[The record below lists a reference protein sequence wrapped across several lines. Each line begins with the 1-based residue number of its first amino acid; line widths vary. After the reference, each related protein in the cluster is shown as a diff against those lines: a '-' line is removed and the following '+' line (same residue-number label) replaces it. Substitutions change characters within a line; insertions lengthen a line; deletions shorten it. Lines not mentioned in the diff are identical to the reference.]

1 MRIYII
7 SFTSAGA
14 ALAGRVMQKLP
25 SRYEKVCF
33 IKRKDAL
40 PMEGIE
46 VKNLREWTKR
56 AFEEAD
62 GILFIGACGIAV
74 RSIAP
79 FVEDK
84 WKDPAVLV
92 MDEQGLHCISLLS
105 GHVGGGN
112 EMCRDIS
119 RGVGAEAV
127 ITTATDVNRRFA
139 VDVFAQKNGLLLRD
153 RSLAKEISAQ
163 ILQGKEIPMYI
174 EAGIFSEKLREALKN
189 RLGEVMLSQGIR
201 VILLDSNQDTVCL
214 AEKDMEKIGIYI
226 GITPCGLSG
235 EKILH
240 LLPKRYTLGIGCKK
254 GTDISKI
261 EALTERLLQAQKIP
275 MDAVSAAGSIDLKKE
290 EQGLQEFCSLK
301 GIEFLTFSK
310 EELNGVPGNFTGSDF
325 VKKITGTDNVCERSA
340 VKTAEKYGSNPRLYV
355 KKNCGDGVTAAVAV
369 YDRDDFWAV

>member
-7 SFTSAGA
+7 SFTAAGA
-14 ALAGRVMQKLP
+14 ALAGRVIQELP
-25 SRYEKVCF
+25 SGYEAACF
-33 IKRKDAL
+33 IKRKNSL
-40 PMEGIE
+40 PEEGTE

-84 WKDPAVLV
+84 WKDPGVLV
-92 MDEQGLHCISLLS
+92 MDERGMYCISLLS

-112 EMCRDIS
+112 ELCREIS
-119 RGVGAEAV
+119 RGIGAAAV

-139 VDVFAQKNGLLLRD
+139 VDVFAVKNGLLLRD

-174 EAGIFSEKLREALKN
+174 EAGVFSEKIRENLKN
-189 RLGEVMLSQGIR
+189 RLGEEMLSRGIR
-201 VILLDSNQDTVCL
+201 IILPDSNP
-214 AEKDMEKIGIYI
+214 DMECLTGKDTEKYGIYV
-226 GITPCGLSG
+226 GITPCGFSG

-240 LLPKRYTLGIGCKK
+240 LLPKIYTLGIGCKK

-261 EALTERLLQAQKIP
+261 AALTERLLQEQKIP
-275 MDAVSAAGSIDLKKE
+275 IDAVSAAGSIDLKKE
-290 EQGLQEFCSLK
+290 EQGLREFCSLN
-301 GIEFLTFSK
+301 GVEFLTFSK
-310 EELNGVPGNFTGSDF
+310 EELNQVPGNFTASDF
-325 VKKITGTDNVCERSA
+325 VKGITGTDNVCERSA
-340 VKTAEKYGSNPRLYV
+340 VKAAEKYGSSPRLCV
-355 KKNCGDGVTAAVAV
+355 KKKCGDGVTAAAAV
-369 YDRDDFWAV
+369 YDIDNFFI